1 VDVVCVNDLDRKQ
14 KFTSI
19 VMGTLGGE
27 WNDDLL
33 ESKLKGIHSSNGSLS
48 KGMEQ
53 ILCQFFTD

>member
-1 VDVVCVNDLDRKQ
+1 
-14 KFTSI
+14 
-19 VMGTLGGE
+19 MGTLGGE